1 MEPAVY
7 GDMLREAVIALV
19 FVFYLVF
26 RLFFLL
32 GPLTEIIFFVMEQAD
47 VVFALMRRFVDII
60 NRNTQ
65 GFF

>member
-1 MEPAVY
+1 MEPCVY
-7 GDMLREAVIALV
+7 GDMLREAVVTLV

-26 RLFFLL
+26 RLSFLL

-47 VVFALMRRFVDII
+47 VAFALLRRFVDVI
-60 NRNTQ
+60 NRNTW